1 VVVSPFPGGT
11 EDLLLTGNLNPLQIA
26 PVVRKLLDALRGRI
40 RWYVWLEGIAV
51 SVAWLALGFWVSLW
65 LDWGLE
71 PPAAIR
77 VAILALVLAGFLGL
91 WYRLIFRRAFARLSD
106 GSMAMLLERRF
117 PQFNE
122 SLLTAVELSGRPL
135 DVRECSPVMLGRTC
149 REAEAP
155 VAGVRL
161 GRIFNPLP
169 LGLSLAAALWLVATV
184 AAFGVLAPGGMKIWL
199 RRNVLL
205 SNELWPRRTRLEV
218 VGFPHGWTKVA
229 RGDDFVVVA
238 RADLRKRWVPASVE
252 IRYRS
257 EEGGRLRA
265 TMSREGKPDPA
276 KDKYQEY
283 SHTFAGVSAP
293 IRFDVVGG
301 DDAVRGLRIEVVDSP
316 TIVAMQ
322 LRCRYPAYMGRAPR
336 TLPAVG
342 VMQIPRGTEVTLT
355 AKSNKDLVSVQ
366 VDSGQEESRHAAE
379 LIRPVPGSPR
389 EFQYHIASLDEDR
402 ALLFTVADTDGIK
415 SREPVRLGLAV
426 VNDEKPQLALQLRGV
441 GSAITAKARL
451 PVAGQVT
458 DDYGVARIWF
468 EYVVDQQPPATVP
481 IRTFQ
486 GNPTDIAL
494 SEALEVP
501 PLGLKPGQKL
511 VLHAEAAD
519 RYNLTGKPNIGQSDR
534 WTLDVVTPEKLRM
547 LLESRELVLRQR
559 FEALIQDVTE
569 TRDWLVRVE
578 FDGKPAAAAAQQAKP
593 RPPQQASTEWLL
605 AVERTAQNSQ
615 KDARET
621 AGVAESIL
629 DIRDEL
635 VNNRIDT
642 PELKRRLELQIAAP
656 LTEIVEKMF
665 PDLDRLLDRVQASR
679 EDREAS
685 IAGRQKVVAQ
695 LNRILASMQQVLSR
709 MIELEDFNEAV
720 ELLRTI
726 IDQQKQLDTQTKQRH
741 KQKLHE
747 LLEK

>member
-1 VVVSPFPGGT
+1 M
-11 EDLLLTGNLNPLQIA
+11 TGNPNPLQIA
-26 PVVRKLLDALRGRI
+26 PAIRNLLDALRRRI
-40 RWYVWLEGIAV
+40 RRYVWLQGMAV
-51 SVAWLALGFWVSLW
+51 SIAWLGLGFWLSLL
-65 LDWGLE
+65 LDWSFE
-71 PPAAIR
+71 PPAAFR
-77 VAILALVLAGFLGL
+77 VAILVLILAGFVAL
-91 WYRLIFRRAFARLSD
+91 WYRLVFCRVRTRMSD

-122 SLLTAVELSGRPL
+122 SLLTVVELSGRPL
-135 DVRECSPVMLGRTC
+135 DAQECSPVMLGRTC
-149 REAEAP
+149 REAETP

-161 GRIFNPLP
+161 AKIFNPAP
-169 LGLSLAAALWLVATV
+169 LRQGVAAAILLAATV
-184 AAFGVLAPGGMKIWL
+184 AAFGTLLPDGFQIWL
-199 RRNVLL
+199 RRNLML
-205 SNELWPRRTRLEV
+205 SNELWPRRTRLLV
-218 VGFPHGWTKVA
+218 DGFPKGWIKVA
-229 RGDDFVVVA
+229 RGDDLVVVA
-238 RADLRKRWVPASVE
+238 KADLHKPWVPATVE

-257 EEGGRLRA
+257 EDGGRLRA
-265 TMSREGKPDPA
+265 TMNREGKPNPA
-276 KDKYQEY
+276 KDQFQEY
-283 SHTFAGVSAP
+283 SHTFAGLAAP

-316 TIVAMQ
+316 TVVNMQ
-322 LRCRYPAYMGRAPR
+322 LSCRYPPYMGRPPR

-342 VMQIPRGTEVTLT
+342 VVQIPRGTNVTLRAT
-355 AKSNKDLVSVQ
+355 SNKDLVSVL
-366 VDSGQEESRHAAE
+366 VDSAQEEPRHLPE
-379 LIRPVPGSPR
+379 VIHPSLRTPR
-389 EFQYHIASLDEDR
+389 EFQYHVASLDEDR
-402 ALLFTVADTDGIK
+402 TLLFTVTDTDGIK

-426 VNDEKPQLALQLRGV
+426 LNDEKPQLALQLHGI
-441 GSAITAKARL
+441 GSAITAKARV

-468 EYVVDQQPPATVP
+468 EYAVDQQKPATVP
-481 IRTFQ
+481 IRTFS

-511 VLHAEAAD
+511 ILHAEAED
-519 RYNLTGKPNIGQSDR
+519 RYNLTGKPNVGQSDR
-534 WTLDVVTPEKLRM
+534 WTLDVVTPEKLRTI
-547 LLESRELVLRQR
+547 LESRELVLRQR

-569 TRDWLVRVE
+569 SRDWLLRTE
-578 FDGKPAAAAAQQAKP
+578 FAGKPAAAGAAKT
-593 RPPQQASTEWLL
+593 ASTDWLL

-621 AGVAESIL
+621 SGVAESIL

-642 PELKRRLELQIAAP
+642 PELKRRLEVQIAAP
-656 LTEIVEKMF
+656 LGEIAEKMF
-665 PDLDRLLDRVQASR
+665 PDLDRLLDQMQAAR
-679 EDREAS
+679 DDRDAS
-685 IAGRQKVVAQ
+685 IAAREKTVAQ
-695 LNRILASMQQVLSR
+695 INLILASMQQVLGR

-726 IDQQKQLDTQTKQRH
+726 IDQQKQLDTQTQQRH

>member
-1 VVVSPFPGGT
+1 M
-11 EDLLLTGNLNPLQIA
+11 TGNPNPLLIA
-26 PVVRKLLDALRGRI
+26 PAIRNLLNALRGRI
-40 RWYVWLEGIAV
+40 RRYVLLQGAAV
-51 SVAWLALGFWVSLW
+51 SIAWLGLGFWISLL
-65 LDWGLE
+65 LDWSFE

-77 VAILALVLAGFLGL
+77 IAILALVLAGFLAL
-91 WYRLIFRRAFARLSD
+91 WYRLVFRRVFARLSD

-122 SLLTAVELSGRPL
+122 SLLTAVELSGRQL
-135 DVRECSPVMLGRTC
+135 DAQECSPVMLGRTC
-149 REAEAP
+149 REAETP

-161 GRIFNPLP
+161 ARVFNPFP
-169 LGLSLAAALWLVATV
+169 LWLGVAAALLLTATV
-184 AAFGVLAPGGMKIWL
+184 ATFGTLLPGGFQIWL
-199 RRNVLL
+199 RRNVML
-205 SNELWPRRTRLEV
+205 SNELWPRRTRLV
-218 VGFPHGWTKVA
+218 VDGFANGWVKVA
-229 RGDDFVVVA
+229 RGDDLVVVA
-238 RADLRKRWVPASVE
+238 KADLHKPWVPAKVE

-257 EEGGRLRA
+257 EDGGRLRA
-265 TMSREGKPDPA
+265 TMSREGKPNPA
-276 KDKYQEY
+276 KDQFQEY
-283 SHTFAGVSAP
+283 SHTFAGVAAP
-293 IRFDVVGG
+293 IRFDVIGG
-301 DDAVRGLRIEVVDSP
+301 DDAVRDLRIEVVDSP

-322 LRCRYPAYMGRAPR
+322 LQCRYPPYMGRPPR

-342 VMQIPRGTEVTLT
+342 VMQIPRGTEVKLL

-366 VDSGQEESRHAAE
+366 VDSGQEEPRHAVE
-379 LIRPVPGSPR
+379 VIRPSPRTPR
-389 EFQYHIASLDEDR
+389 EFQYRIASLNEDR
-402 ALLFTVADTDGIK
+402 TLLFTVADIDGIK

-426 VNDEKPQLALQLRGV
+426 LNDEKPQLALQLRGI
-441 GSAITAKARL
+441 GSAITAKARV

-458 DDYGVARIWF
+458 DDYGLARIWF
-468 EYVVDQQPPATVP
+468 EYAVDQQKPATVP
-481 IRTFQ
+481 IRTFD
-486 GNPTDIAL
+486 GNPTDFAL

-511 VLHAEAAD
+511 ILHVEAAD

-534 WTLDVVTPEKLRM
+534 WTLDVVTPEKLRTI
-547 LLESRELVLRQR
+547 LESRELVLRQR

-569 TRDWLVRVE
+569 SRDWLVRVE
-578 FDGKPAAAAAQQAKP
+578 FGGKPAAAAGQKGATGGSSP
-593 RPPQQASTEWLL
+593 RLAPAPTASTEWLL
-605 AVERTAQNSQ
+605 AVERTGQNSQ

-621 AGVAESIL
+621 SGVAESIL

-656 LTEIVEKMF
+656 LSEIADKMF
-665 PDLDRLLDRVQASR
+665 PDLDRLLDQLQTARDNR
-679 EDREAS
+679 DAS
-685 IAGRQKVVAQ
+685 IAGREKVVVQ
-695 LNRILASMQQVLSR
+695 INRILASMQQVLGR

-726 IDQQKQLDTQTKQRH
+726 IDQQKQLDVQTKERH

>member
-1 VVVSPFPGGT
+1 M
-11 EDLLLTGNLNPLQIA
+11 TGNPNPLQIA
-26 PVVRKLLDALRGRI
+26 PAIRSLLAALRGRI
-40 RWYVWLEGIAV
+40 RRYVWLQGIAV
-51 SVAWLALGFWVSLW
+51 SVAWLGLAFWGSLL
-65 LDWGLE
+65 LDWSFE
-71 PPAAIR
+71 PPVAVR
-77 VAILALVLAGFLGL
+77 VAILALIVAGFVGL
-91 WYRLIFRRAFARLSD
+91 LFRLIFRRVRVRLGD

-122 SLLTAVELSGRPL
+122 SLLTAVELSSRQL
-135 DVRECSPVMLGRTC
+135 DARECSPVMLGRTC

-155 VAGVRL
+155 VAEVRL
-161 GRIFNPLP
+161 ARIFNPLP
-169 LGLSLAAALWLVATV
+169 LWLSVAAAIYLVWTV
-184 AAFGVLAPGGMKIWL
+184 AVFGVFLPGPFHTWL
-199 RRNVLL
+199 HRNLML

-238 RADLRKRWVPASVE
+238 RADLRKPWVPSKVE
-252 IRYRS
+252 IHYRS
-257 EEGGRLRA
+257 EDGSRLSARM
-265 TMSREGKPDPA
+265 TREGKPNPA
-276 KDKYQEY
+276 KDQYQEY
-283 SHTFAGVSAP
+283 SHTFAGIAAP

-322 LRCRYPAYMGRAPR
+322 LHCRYPPYMGRSPR

-342 VMQIPRGTEVTLT
+342 VMQIPRGTEITLR

-366 VDSGQEESRHAAE
+366 VDSGQEEPRHAAE
-379 LIRPVPGSPR
+379 VIRPDSRTPR
-389 EFQYHIASLDEDR
+389 EFQYRIANLNEDR
-402 ALLFTVADTDGIK
+402 ALLLTVADTDGIK

-426 VNDEKPQLALQLRGV
+426 LNDEKPQLALQLRGI
-441 GSAITAKARL
+441 GSAITAKARV

-468 EYVVDQQPPATVP
+468 EYAVDQQPPKTVP

-494 SEALEVP
+494 SEALEAP
-501 PLGLKPGQKL
+501 PLGLKAGQKL
-511 VLHAEAAD
+511 VLHVEAAD
-519 RYNLTGKPNIGQSDR
+519 RYNLTGKPNVGQSDH
-534 WTLDVVTPEKLRM
+534 WNMDVVTPEKLRM

-559 FEALIQDVTE
+559 FEALIQDVTD

-578 FDGKPAAAAAQQAKP
+578 FGGKPAAAG
-593 RPPQQASTEWLL
+593 ASTEWLL

-621 AGVAESIL
+621 SGVAESIL

-642 PELKRRLELQIAAP
+642 PELKRRLEIQIAAP
-656 LTEIVEKMF
+656 LTEIAEKMF
-665 PDLDRLLDRVQASR
+665 PDLDRLLDHLQASQR
-679 EDREAS
+679 DRDAS
-685 IAGRQKVVAQ
+685 IAGREKAVAQ
-695 LNRILASMQQVLSR
+695 LNRILASMQEVLGR
-709 MIELEDFNEAV
+709 MIALEDYNEAV

-726 IDQQKQLDTQTKQRH
+726 IDQQKQLDVQTKQRH
-741 KQKLHE
+741 TQELHE
-747 LLEK
+747 LKEK

>member
-1 VVVSPFPGGT
+1 
-11 EDLLLTGNLNPLQIA
+11 
-26 PVVRKLLDALRGRI
+26 LDALRRRI
-40 RWYVWLEGIAV
+40 RRYVWLQGAAV
-51 SVAWLALGFWVSLW
+51 SVAWLGLGFWGSL
-65 LDWGLE
+65 LVDWSFE

-77 VAILALVLAGFLGL
+77 IAVLALVLVGFLAL
-91 WYRLIFRRAFARLSD
+91 WCRLVLGRVRARLSD
-106 GSMAMLLERRF
+106 GSMALLLERRF

-122 SLLTAVELSGRPL
+122 SLLTVVELSGRQL
-135 DVRECSPVMLGRTC
+135 DARECSPAMLGRTY

-155 VAGVRL
+155 VTGVRL
-161 GRIFNPLP
+161 AKIFNPVP
-169 LGLSLAAALWLVATV
+169 LRQSVAAALLLTATV
-184 AAFGVLAPGGMKIWL
+184 AAFGALMPNEFQVWL
-199 RRNVLL
+199 GRNLRM
-205 SNELWPRRTRLEV
+205 SNELWPRRTRLV
-218 VGFPHGWTKVA
+218 VDGFPNKSVKVA

-238 RADLRKRWVPASVE
+238 KAELRKPWVAPATVE

-257 EEGGRLRA
+257 EDGARLRA
-265 TMSREGKPDPA
+265 TMSREGKPNPA
-276 KDKYQEY
+276 KDRFQEY
-283 SHTFAGVSAP
+283 SHTFAGVAAP

-316 TIVAMQ
+316 TIVNMR
-322 LRCRYPAYMGRAPR
+322 LYCRYPPYMGRPPR

-342 VMQIPRGTEVTLT
+342 VMQIPRGTDVTLL

-366 VDSGQEESRHAAE
+366 VESGQEEPRHAAE
-379 LIRPVPGSPR
+379 VIRPDRLTPR
-389 EFQYHIASLDEDR
+389 EFQYRIASLNEDR
-402 ALLFTVADTDGIK
+402 TLLLGVADTDGIK

-426 VNDEKPQLALQLRGV
+426 LNDEKPQLALQLRGI
-441 GSAITAKARL
+441 GSAITVKARV

-468 EYVVDQQPPATVP
+468 EYAIDQQKPATVP
-481 IRTFQ
+481 IRAFQ

-511 VLHAEAAD
+511 VLHVEAAD
-519 RYNLTGKPNIGQSDR
+519 RYNLTDKPNVFTGKPNVGQSDR
-534 WTLDVVTPEKLRM
+534 WTLDVVTPEKLRT
-547 LLESRELVLRQR
+547 LLESRELALRQR

-569 TRDWLVRVE
+569 SRDWLVRAE
-578 FDGKPAAAAAQQAKP
+578 FAGKPAAAEGKQGAKGGSP
-593 RPPQQASTEWLL
+593 ARASRQTASTEWLL
-605 AVERTAQNSQ
+605 VVERTEQNSQ

-621 AGVAESIL
+621 SGVAESIL

-642 PELKRRLELQIAAP
+642 PELKRRLEIQIAAP
-656 LTEIVEKMF
+656 LTEIAEKMF
-665 PDLDRLLDRVQASR
+665 PELDRLLDQVQAAR
-679 EDREAS
+679 DNRDAS
-685 IAGRQKVVAQ
+685 IAGREKAVAQ
-695 LNRILASMQQVLSR
+695 MNRLLALMQQVLGR

-726 IDQQKQLDTQTKQRH
+726 IDRQKQLDHETEQRH

>member
-1 VVVSPFPGGT
+1 
-11 EDLLLTGNLNPLQIA
+11 LTGNPNPLQIA
-26 PVVRKLLDALRGRI
+26 PAVRNLLDALRGRI
-40 RWYVWLEGIAV
+40 RRYVWLQGVAV
-51 SVAWLALGFWVSLW
+51 SVAWLALGFWGSLL
-65 LDWGLE
+65 LDWSFE

-77 VAILALVLAGFLGL
+77 VAILALILVGFLAI
-91 WYRLIFRRAFARLSD
+91 WYRLVFRRVFARLSD
-106 GSMAMLLERRF
+106 ASMAMLLERRF

-135 DVRECSPVMLGRTC
+135 DAQECSPVMLRRTC
-149 REAEAP
+149 REAETP

-161 GRIFNPLP
+161 AWIFNPSP
-169 LGLSLAAALWLVATV
+169 LWLSVAAAVLLVATV
-184 AAFGVLAPGGMKIWL
+184 AAFGILLESGFQVWL
-199 RRNVLL
+199 RRNLLL
-205 SNELWPRRTRLEV
+205 SSELWPRRTRLEV

-229 RGDDFVVVA
+229 RGDDLVVVA
-238 RADLRKRWVPASVE
+238 RADLRKPWVPATVE
-252 IRYRS
+252 IRYRN
-257 EEGGRLRA
+257 EDGARLRA
-265 TMSREGKPDPA
+265 TMNREGKPNPA
-276 KDKYQEY
+276 KDRYQEY
-283 SHTFAGVSAP
+283 SHTFAGVAAP
-293 IRFDVVGG
+293 ILFDVIGG
-301 DDAVRGLRIEVVDSP
+301 DDAKRGLRIEVVDSP

-322 LRCRYPAYMGRAPR
+322 LQCRYPPYMGRPPR

-342 VMQIPRGTEVTLT
+342 VMQIPRGTGITLL

-366 VDSGQEESRHAAE
+366 VDSGQDEPRHAVAV
-379 LIRPVPGSPR
+379 IYPAPRAPR
-389 EFQYHIASLDEDR
+389 EFQYRIAGLNEDR
-402 ALLFTVADTDGIK
+402 TLLFTVADTDGIK

-426 VNDEKPQLALQLRGV
+426 VNDEKPQLALQLRGI

-468 EYVVDQQPPATVP
+468 EYAVDQQRPATVP
-481 IRTFQ
+481 IRTFE

-511 VLHAEAAD
+511 VLHVEAAD
-519 RYNLTGKPNIGQSDR
+519 RYNLTGKPNVGQSDR

-559 FEALIQDVTE
+559 FEALIQDVTD

-578 FDGKPAAAAAQQAKP
+578 FAGKPAAAGP
-593 RPPQQASTEWLL
+593 STEWLL

-621 AGVAESIL
+621 SGVAESIL

-642 PELKRRLELQIAAP
+642 PELKRRLEIQIAAP
-656 LTEIVEKMF
+656 LTEIAEKMF
-665 PDLDRLLDRVQASR
+665 PDLDRLLDRLQAAQH
-679 EDREAS
+679 DRDAS
-685 IAGRQKVVAQ
+685 IAGREKAVAQ
-695 LNRILASMQQVLSR
+695 INRILASMQQVLGR

-726 IDQQKQLDTQTKQRH
+726 IDQQKQLGVQTKQRH

-747 LLEK
+747 LEEK

>member
-1 VVVSPFPGGT
+1 M
-11 EDLLLTGNLNPLQIA
+11 TGNPNPLQIA
-26 PVVRKLLDALRGRI
+26 PAIRNLLDALRRRI
-40 RWYVWLEGIAV
+40 RRYVWLQGVAV
-51 SVAWLALGFWVSLW
+51 SVAWLGLGFWASLL
-65 LDWGLE
+65 LDWGFE

-77 VAILALVLAGFLGL
+77 IAILALILAGFLALG
-91 WYRLIFRRAFARLSD
+91 YRLVFRRVRTRLSD

-122 SLLTAVELSGRPL
+122 SLLTVVELSGRQL
-135 DVRECSPVMLGRTC
+135 DPQECSPAMLGRTC
-149 REAEAP
+149 REAESP
-155 VAGVRL
+155 VTGVRL
-161 GRIFNPLP
+161 GKIFNPLP
-169 LGLSLAAALWLVATV
+169 LRQGVAAALVLAATV
-184 AAFGVLAPGGMKIWL
+184 AAFGTFLPGGFQVWL
-199 RRNVLL
+199 RRNLLL
-205 SNELWPRRTRLEV
+205 SNELWPRRTRLV
-218 VGFPHGWTKVA
+218 VDGFPQGWTKVA
-229 RGDDFVVVA
+229 RGDDLVVVA
-238 RADLRKRWVPASVE
+238 KAELRKPWVAPATVE

-257 EEGGRLRA
+257 EEGARLRA
-265 TMSREGKPDPA
+265 TMSREGKPNPA
-276 KDKYQEY
+276 KDRFQEY
-283 SHTFAGVSAP
+283 SHTFAGVAAP

-316 TIVAMQ
+316 TIVAMR
-322 LRCRYPAYMGRAPR
+322 LNCRYPPYMGRPPR

-342 VMQIPRGTEVTLT
+342 VMQIPRGTEVTLL

-366 VDSGQEESRHAAE
+366 VESGQEEPRRAAE
-379 LIRPVPGSPR
+379 VIHPDPAAPR
-389 EFQYHIASLDEDR
+389 DFHYRIDSLNEDR
-402 ALLFTVADTDGIK
+402 TLLFTVADTDGIK

-426 VNDEKPQLALQLRGV
+426 LNDEKPQLALQLRGI
-441 GSAITAKARL
+441 GSAITAKARV

-468 EYVVDQQPPATVP
+468 EYAIDQQKPATVP

-494 SEALEVP
+494 GEALEVP

-511 VLHAEAAD
+511 LLHVEAED
-519 RYNLTGKPNIGQSDR
+519 RYNLTGKPNVGQSDR
-534 WTLDVVTPEKLRM
+534 WTLDVVTPEKLRT
-547 LLESRELVLRQR
+547 LLDSRELALRQR

-569 TRDWLVRVE
+569 SRDWLLRAE
-578 FDGKPAAAAAQQAKP
+578 FSGKPAAAEGKHDGKGGSRTLVSPATT
-593 RPPQQASTEWLL
+593 ASTEWLL
-605 AVERTAQNSQ
+605 VVERTAQNSQ

-621 AGVAESIL
+621 SGVAESIL

-642 PELKRRLELQIAAP
+642 PELKRRLEIQIAAP
-656 LTEIVEKMF
+656 LTEIAEKMF
-665 PDLDRLLDRVQASR
+665 PELDRLLDQVQAAR
-679 EDREAS
+679 NDRDAS
-685 IAGRQKVVAQ
+685 IAGRGKAVVEM
-695 LNRILASMQQVLSR
+695 NRMLALMQQVLGR

-726 IDQQKQLDTQTKQRH
+726 IDRQKQLDHETEQRH